1 VQSRIVGWQTD
12 FESACVLQ
20 CARAFVHFALSGL
33 SSFFCLAQTKQVRS
47 HFFFCWV
54 LPVILIFADSE
65 VLLLAFNTQ
74 TNS

>member
-1 VQSRIVGWQTD
+1 MSI
-12 FESACVLQ
+12 
-20 CARAFVHFALSGL
+20 ARA
-33 SSFFCLAQTKQVRS
+33 KQVRS

-65 VLLLAFNTQ
+65 VLLLAFNTR